1 MEFHVKKNPIKILF
15 AVTMLLLVAFYPVIS
30 FTLNGKGLL
39 TGLVI
44 GILFLIVNSI
54 SISEAFVFQHKIVN
68 GELVTGR
75 WLTKKKIPLVS
86 IRTIRFVGK
95 SKKNLEI
102 TYGDNFDVHMITMP
116 KEKEKFMEQLLQR
129 NPYVRI
135 EH

>member
-1 MEFHVKKNPIKILF
+1 MEFHVKKNPIIILF
-15 AVTMLLLVAFYPVIS
+15 AVIMLLLVAFSYVIS

-39 TGLVI
+39 TGLVV
-44 GILFLIVNSI
+44 GILFLAVNSI
-54 SISEAFVFQHKIVN
+54 SISEVFVFQHKIVN
-68 GELVTGR
+68 DELVTGH

-116 KEKEKFMEQLLQR
+116 KEKDVFMEQLLQG

-135 EH
+135 EN